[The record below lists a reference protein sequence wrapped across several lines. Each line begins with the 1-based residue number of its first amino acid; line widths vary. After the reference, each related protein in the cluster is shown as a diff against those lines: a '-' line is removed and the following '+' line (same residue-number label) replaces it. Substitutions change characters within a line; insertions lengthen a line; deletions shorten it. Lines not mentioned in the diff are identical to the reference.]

1 MRILALTALS
11 AVMLGCGQQAG
22 TGTPKL
28 ASQEDSVSY
37 ILGYKMGENLKQQ
50 SVPVNPAIIYGGMQA
65 GFTGKP
71 AMMQDSTMQQ
81 VMMAFQVRMMG
92 VQHQK
97 DSASA
102 IENEKA
108 GKEFMDANKSKEGVK
123 TTASGLQYKV
133 VKEGTGTKPKATSTV
148 TVHYTGTTLDGKK
161 FDSSYD
167 HGQPATFALNQVIPG
182 WTEGLQLMTPG
193 SKYEFWIPGNL
204 GYGPAGSPPQI
215 PPNATLHFEVEL
227 LSVK

>member
-1 MRILALTALS
+1 MRILALAALS
-11 AVMLGCGQQAG
+11 AAMLGCQQAG
-22 TGTPKL
+22 TGSVKL

-50 SVPVNPAIIYGGMQA
+50 SVPVKPEIIYGGMRA
-65 GFTGKP
+65 GFNGSTP
-71 AMMQDSTMQQ
+71 LMHDSVMQS

-97 DSASA
+97 DSVAA
-102 IENEKA
+102 IDNQKA
-108 GKEFMDANKSKEGVK
+108 GEEFMASNKSKEGVK

-133 VKEGTGTKPKATSTV
+133 IKEGSGAKPAATSTV
-148 TVHYTGTTLDGKK
+148 TVHYKGTLLNGNQ

-167 HGQPATFALNQVIPG
+167 RGQPATFQLNQVIPG
-182 WTEGLQLMTPG
+182 WTEGVQLMTPG
-193 SKYEFWIPGNL
+193 SKYQFWIPGNL
-204 GYGPAGSPPQI
+204 GYGPQGSPPSI
-215 PPNATLHFEVEL
+215 PPNATLVFEVEL

>member
-11 AVMLGCGQQAG
+11 AVLLGCQQAG
-22 TGTPKL
+22 TGGSTKL
-28 ASQEDSVSY
+28 ATQEDSVSY

-50 SVPVNPAIIYGGMQA
+50 SVPVNPAVIYGGMQA

-71 AMMQDSTMQQ
+71 ALMHDSTMQQ
-81 VMMAFQVRMMG
+81 IMMAFQVKMMG
-92 VQHQK
+92 MKAQQ
-97 DSASA
+97 DSVAGL
-102 IENEKA
+102 ENEKA

-133 VKEGTGTKPKATSTV
+133 IKEGTGAKPKATSTV
-148 TVHYTGTTLDGKK
+148 TVNYVGTLLNGNK
-161 FDSSYD
+161 FDASAD
-167 HGQPATFALNQVIPG
+167 HGGPATFALNQVVPG
-182 WTEGLQLMTPG
+182 WTEGVQLMSPG
-193 SKYEFWIPGNL
+193 AKYEFWVPAHL
-204 GYGPAGSPPQI
+204 GYGPQGSPPVI